1 MHFIQIST
9 GTFSLRTA
17 MVLKLKITAWLLIFV
32 RIILSNHVS
41 LLFLG
46 LSGGR
51 GWLHFIHLRILLGKL
66 RNNFRF

>member
-17 MVLKLKITAWLLIFV
+17 MVLKITAWLLIFV

-41 LLFLG
+41 LLFLCPS
-46 LSGGR
+46 LIISV
-51 GWLHFIHLRILLGKL
+51 FEKHL
-66 RNNFRF
+66 NNICFDYNFPRENA

>member
-9 GTFSLRTA
+9 GTFSLQTA

-41 LLFLG
+41 LLFLCP
-46 LSGGR
+46 SGGGGTFYTLAYFTR
-51 GWLHFIHLRILLGKL
+51 Q
-66 RNNFRF
+66 NTE